1 MANGEQLTIR
11 SGIVLLQILI
21 LGLFFV
27 IALRLWYFQI
37 YKGQEY
43 SRKATDNLVKQ
54 QSIYAPRG
62 LIRDRDKTI
71 LAENKPAYGLAII
84 REDSQDIQAALRQA
98 SQWTDAPLRELQESF
113 QAGKERV
120 KPFKRQLL
128 ISNIDYKTLA
138 EIETHLMEWPEFRIV
153 TLPLRS
159 YPHGRVVSHILGYVA
174 QADEAELKSNPRL
187 QLGDNVGKQGLEL
200 SFQRSLRGEKG
211 LKQLEVNAQGRE
223 LKSSII
229 KEPVPGKDLTLT
241 IDLDLQR
248 HAWEQLGNHTGA
260 VVVLDPFCGDILA
273 LVSKPSYDNNLFVQG
288 IDPAQWRHLLSDPK
302 HPLQNRAIQSS
313 YPPGSVFKLVV
324 APCALNN
331 STLSPQKELFCPG
344 HYKLG
349 RRVFHCWKEGGHG
362 WMDMRE
368 AIKQSC
374 DVYFYKV
381 GEELG
386 VDAISRY
393 ARSNGFNART
403 GISLPNENPGLIPS
417 REWKLKRFGRRWQ
430 GGETL
435 NLSIG
440 QGYTLVTPLQV
451 GRYVAALVNGGFLL
465 KPNLVLDAEPK
476 VQKKLPLTSEERD
489 LVIQSMLA
497 AVEEPHGTCWR
508 LRTQEATVGGK
519 TGTAQ
524 VVKLKQEDRGK
535 ETEEIPYKHRDH
547 AWMASFGQQGKET
560 YVVVVLIEHGGHGSS
575 AAGPVA
581 KSVFDYLF
589 SEAASQ

>member
-1 MANGEQLTIR
+1 MANGEQLNNKA
-11 SGIVLLQILI
+11 GITLMQLLV
-21 LGLFFV
+21 LGLFFL

-37 YKGQEY
+37 YNGQEY
-43 SRKATDNLVKQ
+43 ARKATDNLIQQ

-62 LIRDRDKTI
+62 LIRDRDGTI

-84 REDSQDIQAALRQA
+84 REDSRDIEAALRQA
-98 SQWTDAPLRELQESF
+98 SRWTEVPLQEVREKF
-113 QAGKERV
+113 KAGKKRV

-128 ISNIDYKTLA
+128 IRNLDYQTLA
-138 EIETHLMEWPEFRIV
+138 EIETHLMEWPEFRII
-153 TLPLRS
+153 TLPLRH

-174 QADEAELKSNPRL
+174 QADEKELQNNPEL
-187 QLGDNVGKQGLEL
+187 QLGDTIGKQGLEL
-200 SFQRSLRGEKG
+200 SFQEALRGDKG

-223 LKSSII
+223 LKNSII
-229 KEPVPGKDLTLT
+229 EEPVPGKDLTLT
-241 IDLDLQR
+241 IDLDLQQ
-248 HAWEQLGNHTGA
+248 HAWEQLGNHTGV
-260 VVVLDPFCGDILA
+260 VVVLEPFSGDIQA
-273 LVSKPSYDNNLFVQG
+273 LVSKPAYNNNLFVQG
-288 IDPAQWRHLLSDPK
+288 IDQETWHGLLSDPD

-331 STLSPQKELFCPG
+331 EAVTPEKEFFCPG

-349 RRVFHCWKEGGHG
+349 RRAFRCWRKGGHG

-381 GEELG
+381 GEKLG
-386 VDAISRY
+386 VDAISAY
-393 ARSNGFNART
+393 ARKYGFNAKT
-403 GISLPNENPGLIPS
+403 GINLPNENPGLIPS
-417 REWKLKRFGRRWQ
+417 KEWKLRRFGRRWQ

-451 GRYVAALVNGGFLL
+451 ARHLGALVNGGYLL
-465 KPNLVLDAEPK
+465 KPNLIEDAEPT
-476 VQKKLPLTSEERD
+476 VQQELPLKQSERD
-489 LVIQSMLA
+489 MVIQSMLA

-508 LRTQEATVGGK
+508 LRTKNATVGGK

-524 VVKLKQEDRGK
+524 VVKLKEEDREK
-535 ETEEIPYKHRDH
+535 ETEEIRYKFRDH
-547 AWMASFGQQGKET
+547 AWMASFAQQGKQT

-581 KSVFDYLF
+581 KAVFDHLF
-589 SEAASQ
+589 SKE

>member
-1 MANGEQLTIR
+1 MANGEQLNNKA
-11 SGIVLLQILI
+11 GITLMQLLV
-21 LGLFFV
+21 LGLFFL

-37 YKGQEY
+37 YNGQEY
-43 SRKATDNLVKQ
+43 ARKATDNLIQQ

-62 LIRDRDKTI
+62 LIRDRDGTI

-84 REDSQDIQAALRQA
+84 REDSRDIEAALRQA
-98 SQWTDAPLRELQESF
+98 SQWTEVPLQEVREKF
-113 QAGKERV
+113 KAGKERV

-128 ISNIDYKTLA
+128 IRNLDYQTLA
-138 EIETHLMEWPEFRIV
+138 EIETHLMEWPEFRII
-153 TLPLRS
+153 TLPLRH

-174 QADEAELKSNPRL
+174 QADEKELQNNPEL
-187 QLGDNVGKQGLEL
+187 QLGDTIGKQGLEL
-200 SFQRSLRGEKG
+200 SFQEALRGDKG

-223 LKSSII
+223 LKNSII
-229 KEPVPGKDLTLT
+229 EEPVPGKDLTLT
-241 IDLDLQR
+241 IDLDLQQ
-248 HAWEQLGNHTGA
+248 HAWEQLGNHTGV
-260 VVVLDPFCGDILA
+260 VVVLEPFSGDIQA
-273 LVSKPSYDNNLFVQG
+273 LVSKPAYNNNLFVQG
-288 IDPAQWRHLLSDPK
+288 IDQETWHGLLSDPD

-331 STLSPQKELFCPG
+331 GAVTPEKEFFCPG

-349 RRVFHCWKEGGHG
+349 RRVFRCWRKGGHG

-381 GEELG
+381 GEKLG
-386 VDAISRY
+386 VDAISAY
-393 ARSNGFNART
+393 ARKYGFNAKT
-403 GISLPNENPGLIPS
+403 GINLPNENPGLIPS
-417 REWKLKRFGRRWQ
+417 KEWKLRRFGRRWQ

-451 GRYVAALVNGGFLL
+451 ARHLGALVNGGYLL
-465 KPNLVLDAEPK
+465 KPNLIEDAEPT
-476 VQKKLPLTSEERD
+476 VQQELPLKQSERD
-489 LVIQSMLA
+489 MVIQSMLA

-508 LRTQEATVGGK
+508 LRTKNATVGGK

-524 VVKLKQEDRGK
+524 VVKLKEEDREK
-535 ETEEIPYKHRDH
+535 ETEEIRYKFRDH
-547 AWMASFGQQGKET
+547 AWMASFAQQGKQT

-581 KSVFDYLF
+581 KAVFDHLF
-589 SEAASQ
+589 SKE